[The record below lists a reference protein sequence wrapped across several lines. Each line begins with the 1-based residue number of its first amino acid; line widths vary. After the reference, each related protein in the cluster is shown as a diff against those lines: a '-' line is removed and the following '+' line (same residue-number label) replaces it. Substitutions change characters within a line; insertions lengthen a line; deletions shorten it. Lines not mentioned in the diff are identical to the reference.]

1 MNDPS
6 ISQLISISQFTGVTL
21 MITDQRVR
29 RTLVTAVMGG
39 AALLAGT
46 WARADVKLPAVL
58 ESHMVL
64 QQGMPVPIWGTAD
77 AGEEVTV
84 TFGQQ
89 KHEAK
94 ADGKGHWEV
103 KLTPLTAS
111 EKPETLTVSAK
122 NKLELTDVLVGEVW
136 ICSGQS
142 NMEFGI
148 KNATNG
154 AKEVEE
160 ADHPLIRLFTV
171 PKSIQEKPQSDL
183 KKQPPH
189 GDWLVCGPNTV
200 GEGGW
205 GGFTAAG
212 YFFGRD
218 LQRDLKVPIGLI
230 HTSWGGTPAE
240 AWTEKSYLESDPDLK
255 PIEERAE
262 KEWAGGTD
270 HKAQAEKMLAEW
282 KEKAEKAKQ
291 DGKPEPK
298 KPNLPRDPSSNPNLA
313 SVLYNGMITPIV
325 PFAARG
331 AIWYQGESN
340 AGRAWQYRKLLPTMI
355 KSWRDIWHEPDMDFY
370 IVSLANFQAPPK
382 DPGESDWAELREAQA
397 FTAAQPHN
405 GQALAIDLADAKNP
419 GDIHPHNKQDV
430 GHRLELVALAKT
442 YGKNVEYSGPVY
454 KDSKIEGSKVA
465 IHFNFADGLT
475 ARGGEEVKGFQIA
488 GEDKKW
494 HWADAKIEG
503 SDVIVS
509 SKDVEKPA
517 AVRYDWANNPQG
529 NLYNKAG
536 LPTAPFRTDDWPAVT
551 LNNK

>member
-1 MNDPS
+1 
-6 ISQLISISQFTGVTL
+6 
-21 MITDQRVR
+21 MITNQRVR
-29 RTLVTAVMGG
+29 RTLLAAVLGG

-46 WARADVKLPAVL
+46 SAQADVKLPAVL
-58 ESHMVL
+58 ADHMVL
-64 QQGMPVPIWGTAD
+64 QQGMAVPVWGTAD
-77 AGEEVTV
+77 AGEDVTV

-89 KHEAK
+89 KQEAK
-94 ADGKGHWEV
+94 ADDKGHWEV

-111 EKPETLTVSAK
+111 DKPETLTVSGK
-122 NKLELTDVLVGEVW
+122 NKVELSDILVGEVW

-171 PKSIQEKPQSDL
+171 PKSVQETPQSDL
-183 KKQPPH
+183 KKQPP
-189 GDWLVCGPNTV
+189 GGEWLTCSPNTV

-218 LQRDLKVPIGLI
+218 LQKDLKVPVGLI

-240 AWTEKSYLESDPDLK
+240 AWTEKSYMESDPDLK
-255 PIEERAE
+255 PIVERLE
-262 KEWAGGTD
+262 KS
-270 HKAQAEKMLAEW
+270 
-282 KEKAEKAKQ
+282 
-291 DGKPEPK
+291 K
-298 KPNLPRDPSSNPNLA
+298 KPDQNSA
-313 SVLYNGMITPIV
+313 STLYNGMIAPIV

-340 AGRAWQYRKLLPTMI
+340 AGRAWQYRKLLPAMI
-355 KSWRDIWHEPDMDFY
+355 KSWRDVWHEPDMDFY
-370 IVSLANFQAPPK
+370 IVSLANFQNPPK
-382 DPGESDWAELREAQA
+382 DPGESNWAELREAQA
-397 FTAAQPHN
+397 YTAAQPHN

-419 GDIHPHNKQDV
+419 GDIHPKDKQDV

-454 KDSKIEGSKVA
+454 KDSKTEGDKVT

-475 ARGGEEVKGFQIA
+475 AKGGDEAKGFQIA

-494 HWADAKIEG
+494 HWADAKIDG

-509 SKDVEKPA
+509 SKEVEKPA

-536 LPTAPFRTDDWPAVT
+536 LPTAPFRTDDWPATT
-551 LNNK
+551 LNSK

>member
-1 MNDPS
+1 
-6 ISQLISISQFTGVTL
+6 

-29 RTLVTAVMGG
+29 RTLFAAVMGG
-39 AALLAGT
+39 TALLAGT

-58 ESHMVL
+58 ADHMVL

-84 TFGQQ
+84 SFGQQ
-89 KHEAK
+89 KQEAK
-94 ADGKGHWEV
+94 ADDKGHWEV

-111 EKPETLTVSAK
+111 DKPETLTVSGK
-122 NKLELTDVLVGEVW
+122 NKVELTDILVGEVW

-148 KNATNG
+148 RNATNG

-160 ADHPLIRLFTV
+160 ANHPLLRLFTV
-171 PKSIQEKPQSDL
+171 PKSIQETPQSDL
-183 KKQPPH
+183 KKQPP
-189 GDWLVCGPNTV
+189 GGEWFACSPTTV

-218 LQRDLKVPIGLI
+218 LQQDLKVPIGLI

-255 PIEERAE
+255 PIEERTE
-262 KEWAGGTD
+262 KEWAEASAM
-270 HKAQAEKMLAEW
+270 KAKGEKLMAEW
-282 KEKAEKAKQ
+282 KEKADKAKQ

-298 KPNLPRDPSSNPNLA
+298 KPNLPRDPSQNPNLG

-340 AGRAWQYRKLLPTMI
+340 AGRAWQYRKLLPAMI
-355 KSWRDIWHEPDMDFY
+355 KSWRDVWHEPDMDFY
-370 IVSLANFQAPPK
+370 IVSLANFQNPPK
-382 DPGESDWAELREAQA
+382 DPGESDWAELRDAQA

-419 GDIHPHNKQDV
+419 GDIHPKDKQDV
-430 GHRLELVALAKT
+430 GRRLELLALAKT
-442 YGKNVEYSGPVY
+442 YGKTVEYSGPVY
-454 KDSKIEGSKVA
+454 KDSKTDGDKVV
-465 IHFNFADGLT
+465 IHFSFADGLT
-475 ARGGEEVKGFQIA
+475 AKGGDEVKGFQIA

-494 HWADAKIEG
+494 HWADAKIDG
-503 SDVIVS
+503 SDVVVS
-509 SKDVEKPA
+509 SKEVEKPA

-536 LPTAPFRTDDWPAVT
+536 LPTAPFRTDDWPATT

>member
-1 MNDPS
+1 
-6 ISQLISISQFTGVTL
+6 

-29 RTLVTAVMGG
+29 RTLLAAVMGG
-39 AALLAGT
+39 VALVAGAS
-46 WARADVKLPAVL
+46 ARADVKLPAVL
-58 ESHMVL
+58 ADHMVL
-64 QQGMPVPIWGTAD
+64 QQGMAVPVWGTAD

-84 TFGQQ
+84 AFGDQ
-89 KHEAK
+89 KQSAK
-94 ADGKGHWEV
+94 ADDKGHWEV

-111 EKPETLTVSAK
+111 DKPGTLTVTGK
-122 NKLELTDVLVGEVW
+122 NKVELTDILVGEVW

-154 AKEVEE
+154 AKEVAE

-171 PKSIQEKPQSDL
+171 PKSIKEAPESDL
-183 KKQPPH
+183 KKSTPA
-189 GDWLVCGPNTV
+189 GEWLACNPDNVSA
-200 GEGGW
+200 GGW

-218 LQRDLKVPIGLI
+218 LQKDLNVPIGLI

-240 AWTEKSYLESDPDLK
+240 AWTEKSYLEGDPDLK
-255 PIEERAE
+255 PIVERSE
-262 KEWAGGTD
+262 KEIADWPT
-270 HKAQAEKMLAEW
+270 HKEQAEKALEAW
-282 KEKAEKAKQ
+282 KKKDEEAKA
-291 DGKPEPK
+291 DHKPEPK
-298 KPNLPRDPSSNPNLA
+298 KPAGPRDPSSNPNLA
-313 SVLYNGMITPIV
+313 SVLYNGMIAPIV

-340 AGRAWQYRKLLPTMI
+340 SGRAWQYRKLLPAMI
-355 KSWRDIWHEPDMDFY
+355 KSWRDIWHEPAMDFY

-382 DPGESDWAELREAQA
+382 DPGESAWAELREAQA
-397 FTAAQPHN
+397 VTAAQPHN
-405 GQALAIDLADAKNP
+405 GEALAIDLADANNP
-419 GDIHPHNKQDV
+419 GDIHPKDKQDV

-442 YGKNVEYSGPVY
+442 YGKQVDYSGPEY
-454 KDSKIEGSKVA
+454 KDSKIDGDKVVV
-465 IHFNFADGLT
+465 HFNFADGLT
-475 ARGGEEVKGFQIA
+475 AKGGDEVKGFQIA

-494 HWADAKIEG
+494 HWAEAKIDG

-509 SKDVEKPA
+509 SKEVEKPA

-536 LPTAPFRTDDWPAVT
+536 LPTVPFRTADWPATT
-551 LNNK
+551 LDIK